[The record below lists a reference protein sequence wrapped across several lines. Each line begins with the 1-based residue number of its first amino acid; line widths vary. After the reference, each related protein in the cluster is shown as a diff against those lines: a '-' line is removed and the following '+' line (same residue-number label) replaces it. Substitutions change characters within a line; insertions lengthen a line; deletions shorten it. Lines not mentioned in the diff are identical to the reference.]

1 MATGRLSVCAGG
13 FWLVMFSIGSD
24 APPLHRSGT
33 GCCSVQALS
42 AGILQPLGLI
52 AAQHGHVVGDMS
64 VLWNVNE
71 FAYSVVQEQVHV

>member
-13 FWLVMFSIGSD
+13 FWVVMFSTGSD

-52 AAQHGHVVGDMS
+52 AAPHEHVGDMS
-64 VLWNVNE
+64 VLWNVEE